1 MKISRKQNIL
11 VEKLLRLW
19 VQKEL
24 LSEEKADELRADVE
38 IKSLNWKRIARNLMG
53 LSVLFMVIAFLHLV
67 VDKWVLE
74 IITRFFSLS
83 SLFFMGLLAVL
94 TILFV
99 WLANIIYKRKQL
111 TVISVEALLL
121 LSIISFSGAVYYAVK
136 AFDFEDFY
144 KVLPVFIT
152 GCYSLVVA
160 SFFRSSLIWIVGLV
174 GFSLWMTLETAR
186 LGNWGSTFLGM
197 NLPLRWLVFSSLFL
211 LMEKFI
217 PTPSIFKT
225 FFRITIQFWLI
236 IFWVSLWLFAL
247 FGNYSSIESWDNAS
261 AVDLLPGGLLM
272 AALAIIAL
280 IYGKKKSEKEWVW
293 MGNLTLLV
301 NLYTQFF
308 LFLWHPLPPALF
320 FFILALS
327 LFILGRKAELIWGRK

>member
-83 SLFFMGLLAVL
+83 SLFFMGLLNVL
-94 TILFV
+94 TIFFV

-121 LSIISFSGAVYYAVK
+121 LSIISFSGAVYYAIEVF
-136 AFDFEDFY
+136 ALEGFF
-144 KVLPVFIT
+144 KVFSVLLTTLYTLI
-152 GCYSLVVA
+152 LA
-160 SFFRSSLIWIVGLV
+160 AFFRSQIIWIIGLI
-174 GFSLWMTLETAR
+174 GLTLWMTLETAR
-186 LGNWGSTFLGM
+186 LGDWNSTFLGM
-197 NLPLRWLVFSSLFL
+197 NLPFRWLLFSAMFL
-211 LMEKFI
+211 LGCRVLPQPSVVKRFI
-217 PTPSIFKT
+217 KIT
-225 FFRITIQFWLI
+225 FQFWVTV
-236 IFWVSLWLFAL
+236 FWISLWLFAL
-247 FGNYSSIESWDNAS
+247 FGNYASFEVWDNAS
-261 AVDLLPGGLLM
+261 AVDLLPGGVLM
-272 AALAIIAL
+272 AALAVIAL
-280 IYGKKKSEKEWVW
+280 IYGKKKMEKEWVW
-293 MGNLTLLV
+293 MGSLTLVV
-301 NLYTQFF
+301 NLYTQYF
-308 LFLWHPLPPALF
+308 LFLWHPFPPALF

-327 LFILGRKAELIWGRK
+327 LFILGRKAELVWGRK